1 MIARICEE
9 FACTP
14 LEALAQPLT
23 LTLAIM
29 DLRGYARA
37 KEYVESAPL
46 ADLRVSP
53 MTTLVME
60 IMATAWQRRLLKA
73 KAQANG
79 NR

>member
-9 FACTP
+9 FSCTP
-14 LEALAQPLT
+14 SEALVQPLS

-37 KEYVESAPL
+37 KEYVESSSL

-60 IMATAWQRRLLKA
+60 IMAGQFERRQKA
-73 KAQANG
+73 RASG
-79 NR
+79 NH